1 MGTGFF
7 SEKKKKKK
15 KKKKF
20 FFQNR
25 FKKVITFPKRH
36 ADNFLEISPIVK
48 TSYAFWSWI
57 CLCRFFDKIWEQ
69 ECFFREQECFF
80 FQKFQKKKKKKKK
93 NRFKKVI
100 TFPKRHADNFLEI
113 CPIVK
118 TSCILVLDL
127 SLNFFLTKIRKF
139 PVRKKKFRPEAEIS
153 AEGRNPC
160 RRQGS
165 LLIAL
170 IKSILSGGPSRRQ
183 LYPSRWYRFFF
194 FKKKAVAYRSLNL

>member
-1 MGTGFF
+1 MMRVQHAGRFGSRSAFFF
-7 SEKKKKKK
+7 SKISKKKKKK
-15 KKKKF
+15 KKNF

-36 ADNFLEISPIVK
+36 ADNFLEIFPIVK

-57 CLCRFFDKIWEQ
+57 CLWRFFD
-69 ECFFREQECFF
+69 
-80 FQKFQKKKKKKKK
+80 
-93 NRFKKVI
+93 
-100 TFPKRHADNFLEI
+100 
-113 CPIVK
+113 
-118 TSCILVLDL
+118 
-127 SLNFFLTKIRKF
+127 KIRKF
-139 PVRKKKFRPEAEIS
+139 PVR
-153 AEGRNPC
+153 NPF